1 MQIDIIYQKLE
12 IYQQQPSLVPL
23 DGVSYMD
30 QAIPL
35 GSSETSFK

>member
-1 MQIDIIYQKLE
+1 MQIDIIYQKLK

-23 DGVSYMD
+23 DGVSYME

-35 GSSETSFK
+35 GSIRNQF

>member
-30 QAIPL
+30 QAIHWDL
-35 GSSETSFK
+35 SETNFR